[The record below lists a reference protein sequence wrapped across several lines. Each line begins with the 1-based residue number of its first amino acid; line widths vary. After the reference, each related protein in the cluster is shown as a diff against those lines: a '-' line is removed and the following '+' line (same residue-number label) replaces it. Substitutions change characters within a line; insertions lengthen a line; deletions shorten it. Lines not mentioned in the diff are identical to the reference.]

1 MAVVIVT
8 ESQEDWLSQVD
19 DVEIVDPREYL
30 TDPAWSRRR
39 GVKLYNLSNSYR
51 YQSLGY
57 YVSLLAEAR
66 GHRPLPGVTTL
77 QDLQGL
83 AAVQLVSEE
92 LQQLIDRSLSPLQTD
107 RFTLSV
113 YFGRNLA
120 QRYERL
126 SRELYSLFSAPLLRF
141 QFARGKEK
149 WRLRRAEAISLSE
162 IPSEHV
168 PFLMD
173 SAQKH
178 FAGRSV
184 SVPKKAAV
192 RYDLAILHDPN
203 EKELSPSDPK
213 ALEKMVRAAASV
225 GLAAQLVTRQDAG
238 RLLEFDA
245 LFIRQTTAVNHYT
258 YRMARRAE
266 REGLV
271 VIDDP
276 TSIARCTNKV
286 YLAELLERHNV
297 AAPKTIVAHRGSVDR
312 LGEELGWPIVIKR
325 PDGAFSQG
333 VVKVKDQAD
342 LNEQL
347 ESFFSQSELVIAQEY
362 LPTAFDW
369 RIGVL
374 DGRPLFAC
382 KYHMARGH
390 WQIIAHNN
398 APKDRYGKF
407 ETMAVEAAPRKA
419 VAVAV
424 KAAGLIGNGLYGVD
438 VKESEGRFV
447 IIEVNDNPNLDA
459 GVEDQVLRDELY
471 RRIMESFL
479 RRIERKKMG
488 ETDA

>member
-1 MAVVIVT
+1 MAVVLVT
-8 ESQEDWLSQVD
+8 ENRDPWLKQIA

-30 TDPAWSRRR
+30 TDPNWSRRR
-39 GVKLYNLSNSYR
+39 GIKLYNLSNSYR

-83 AAVQLVSEE
+83 AAVQFVSEE
-92 LQQLIDRSLSPLQTD
+92 LQQLIDRSLHPIQTD

-141 QFARGKEK
+141 QFSRGQEK
-149 WRLRRAEAISLSE
+149 WRLRRAEAIP
-162 IPSEHV
+162 IADVPPEHLD
-168 PFLMD
+168 FLAD
-173 SAQKH
+173 SARRH
-178 FAGRSV
+178 FEGRSI
-184 SVPKKAAV
+184 SRPKKASL
-192 RYDLAILHDPN
+192 RYDLAILHDPH
-203 EKELSPSDPK
+203 EGELAPSDTK
-213 ALEKMVRAAASV
+213 ALEKMIRAAASV
-225 GLAAQLVTRQDAG
+225 GLAAQLITRQDAG

-245 LFIRQTTAVNHYT
+245 LFIRQTTSVNHYT

-266 REGLV
+266 REGLI

-286 YLAELLERHNV
+286 YLAELLDRHNI
-297 AAPKTIVAHRGSVDR
+297 ATPKTIVAQRGSVARIGD
-312 LGEELGWPIVIKR
+312 ELGWPIVIKR

-333 VVKVKDQAD
+333 VVKVEDQAD
-342 LNEQL
+342 WDRHL
-347 ESFFSQSELVIAQEY
+347 ESFFSQSELIIAQEY

-369 RIGVL
+369 RIGIL

-390 WQIIAHNN
+390 WQIISHDA

-419 VAVAV
+419 VAIAQ
-424 KAAGLIGNGLYGVD
+424 KAAALMGNGLYGVD
-438 VKESEGRFV
+438 VKETEGRFV

-471 RRIMESFL
+471 RRIMEWFL

-488 ETDA
+488 EVES

>member
-8 ESQEDWLSQVD
+8 ETQDGWLEAID
-19 DVEIVDPREYL
+19 GVEVVDPREYL
-30 TDPAWSRRR
+30 TDPVWSNRR
-39 GVKLYNLSNSYR
+39 GIKLYNLSNSYR

-92 LQQLIDRSLSPLQTD
+92 LQQIIDKSLHPLQTD

-126 SRELYSLFSAPLLRF
+126 SRELYSLFAAPLLRF
-141 QFARGKEK
+141 EFARSQEK
-149 WRLRRAEAISLSE
+149 WRLRRAEAIPIAE
-162 IPSEHV
+162 VPQEHV
-168 PFLMD
+168 PFLTE
-173 SAQKH
+173 SAKKH
-178 FAGRSV
+178 FEGRSV
-184 SVPKKAAV
+184 SRPKKTSL

-203 EKELSPSDPK
+203 EDELAPSDAK
-213 ALEKMVRAAASV
+213 ALEKMIRVAASV
-225 GLAAQLVTRQDAG
+225 GLAAQLITRQDAG

-286 YLAELLERHNV
+286 YLAELLDRHNV

-333 VVKVKDQAD
+333 VVKVKDQAE
-342 LNEQL
+342 LNSHL
-347 ESFFSQSELVIAQEY
+347 ESFFTQSELIIAQEY

-369 RIGVL
+369 RIGIL

-390 WQIIAHNN
+390 WQIISHDA

-419 VAVAV
+419 VAVAQ
-424 KAAGLIGNGLYGVD
+424 KAAALIGNGLYGVD
-438 VKESEGRFV
+438 VKESDGRFV

-471 RRIMESFL
+471 RRIMEMFL
-479 RRIERKKMG
+479 RRIERKKMR
-488 ETDA
+488 ESDA